1 MGYDCLFMNVDVK
14 ILRREDSSIA
24 FTGRLKSKLYLV
36 DFTTSKVTP
45 DTCLVEK
52 CNKGWLWHRR
62 LAHVS
67 MRNLAK
73 LQKNNHIIGLTNVM
87 FEKDRI
93 CGACQ

>member
-1 MGYDCLFMNVDVK
+1 
-14 ILRREDSSIA
+14 
-24 FTGRLKSKLYLV
+24 
-36 DFTTSKVTP
+36 
-45 DTCLVEK
+45 
-52 CNKGWLWHRR
+52 
-62 LAHVS
+62 